1 MFCMMRLAD
10 AYPESEEES
19 EEEDVKPGVPEATS
33 VCTFAPSIPRSTFDS
48 TLQSSEYESE
58 SEEEEKPK
66 LQFRP
71 VFVPKCVYNTDDHSL
86 ALTRPAG
93 EVVSRSLSAKL

>member
-1 MFCMMRLAD
+1 MMRLAD
-10 AYPESEEES
+10 AYSESEEES

-33 VCTFAPSIPRSTFDS
+33 VCPFAPSIPRFAFDS
-48 TLQSSEYESE
+48 TLQSSEYESD

-71 VFVPKCVYNTDDHSL
+71 VFVPKCVYTIQTIIR
-86 ALTRPAG
+86 TRLQG
-93 EVVSRSLSAKL
+93 LQAKSCHDR